1 MNDTR
6 INDKMKVQEILNE
19 ISNLKKYSNELTNN
33 ISGVKLENLI
43 NNLTKNINVLNDET
57 EKIYDQNFLIDKDE

>member
-19 ISNLKKYSNELTNN
+19 ISNLKKYNNELSNS
-33 ISGVKLENLI
+33 IRGEKLENLI
-43 NNLTKNINVLNDET
+43 NNLNKNLNMLNEKT
-57 EKIYDQNFLIDKDE
+57 EKIYDEHFINENKE

>member
-19 ISNLKKYSNELTNN
+19 ISNLKKYSNELANN
-33 ISGVKLENLI
+33 TSGDKFENLI

-57 EKIYDQNFLIDKDE
+57 EKIYDENFLIDKEE

>member
-19 ISNLKKYSNELTNN
+19 ISNLKKYSNELANN
-33 ISGVKLENLI
+33 TSGDKLENLI

-57 EKIYDQNFLIDKDE
+57 EKIYDENFLIDKEE

>member
-19 ISNLKKYSNELTNN
+19 ISNLKKYSNELANN